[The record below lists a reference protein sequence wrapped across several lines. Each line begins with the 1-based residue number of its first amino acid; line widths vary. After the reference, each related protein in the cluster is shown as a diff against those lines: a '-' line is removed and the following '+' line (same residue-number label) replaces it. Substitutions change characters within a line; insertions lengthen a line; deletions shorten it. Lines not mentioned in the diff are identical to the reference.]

1 MGKRGPL
8 PKLSIEQVAE
18 IMEKM
23 ESNPDVCWE
32 VLAMD
37 YDITPSQLARTIKNA
52 ERLGYQN
59 WHKRT
64 LNHVNG

>member
-32 VLAMD
+32 VLATD

-52 ERLGYQN
+52 E
-59 WHKRT
+59 
-64 LNHVNG
+64 

>member
-37 YDITPSQLARTIKNA
+37 YDIAPSQLARTIKNA
-52 ERLGYQN
+52 ERLGFKN
-59 WHKRT
+59 WHKQGR
-64 LNHVNG
+64 